1 MAEYGYKAVLAL
13 DGEKP
18 ISLDNCSYTYVRDVN
33 EKTGD
38 VQSPVLNGTINLMY
52 IDHPNDSIWEWAL
65 RYKFKNGSVKLMQ
78 TDSDKG
84 TFIPV
89 EEVKLNEAACV
100 VLEMNYSRHGSTHFS
115 TKLTIT
121 SNNSV
126 VGESEDWVEKN
137 WKLL

>member
-13 DGEKP
+13 DGEDP
-18 ISLDNCSYTYVRDVN
+18 IILDHCSYTYVRNVN

-38 VQSPVLNGTINLMY
+38 VQSPVLSGTINLMY
-52 IDHPNDSIWEWAL
+52 IDYPSNSVWEWAMK
-65 RYKFKNGSVKLMQ
+65 YKFKNGSVKVMQ
-78 TDSDKG
+78 TDSNNG
-84 TFIPV
+84 SYIPI

-100 VLEMNYSRHGSTHFS
+100 FLELNYSRHGESHFS

-121 SNNSV
+121 SNSSV
-126 VGESEDWVEKN
+126 VGGSEDWVEKN